1 MKSPEFI
8 THGTSSVQDAEKI
21 QNEGFKAEEGRATVS
36 ADLIYSFEWATDE
49 SKRKGS
55 KSRTEIEDGEIGRM
69 IIMSV
74 PEEQYIGYAVHTDV
88 EIDDETKSISGY
100 SSKCVSGRK
109 QLAIYE
115 ERDILN
121 KRRELEQY
129 KTELAELQSQIR
141 NLCERYNIDYT
152 LIQTRDDFWRVTNS
166 LESSQKV
173 NIRREGENIYD
184 QMKAKRKLAEPE
196 VLLPQEN
203 VLMSVV
209 PTEDLGNVLIELKSK
224 IEAVEKVDIESFVD
238 SIAQIISKNKD
249 NFIASGVDTREIIE
263 NLVESTIETEVMNL
277 IRSLAGD
284 VKRVQGYKV
293 YNRGTDEVKEKEVNK
308 GELVEKLERI
318 QTIVEDDNF
327 DIGMENLNRYI
338 KINIKRLLNELNEN

>member
-55 KSRTEIEDGEIGRM
+55 KSKTEIEDGKIGRM

-74 PEEQYIGYAVHTDV
+74 PEDQHIDYSVHTDI

-100 SSKCVSGRK
+100 SSKYVSGRK

-115 ERDILN
+115 ERDVIS

-129 KTELAELQSQIR
+129 KTELAELQSQIGD
-141 NLCERYNIDYT
+141 LCKRYNIDYNS
-152 LIQTRDDFWRVTNS
+152 IQTRDDFLRATNS
-166 LESSQKV
+166 FEYSQKV
-173 NIRREGENIYD
+173 NIRREAENIYN
-184 QMKAKRKLAEPE
+184 QIQVKRKLAEPE

-203 VLMSVV
+203 ILISVV
-209 PTEDLGNVLIELKSK
+209 PTEDLGNVLTELKSK
-224 IEAVEKVDIESFVD
+224 IEAVEKVDIEFFID
-238 SIAQIISKNKD
+238 SITQIISENKD
-249 NFIASGVDTREIIE
+249 NFIASGVDTREIIG

-284 VKRVQGYKV
+284 VKRAQGYKV

-308 GELVEKLERI
+308 EELVDKLERI
-318 QTIVEDDNF
+318 QTIVDDNNF

-338 KINIKRLLNELNEN
+338 KINIKRLLNELTKN